1 MVIVMGP
8 IALIILKFMA
18 GNNLN
23 AKVYKTV
30 LRYQTSILVTMT
42 NWIKSICTNMSAKK
56 FPKLLENFKAATIKL
71 MSSNKKM
78 RKIWPDLSK
87 SQVL

>member
-23 AKVYKTV
+23 VNKTV